1 MRARQFWL
9 APFWNAEG
17 GGAGAA
23 GGGGAPAGGGN
34 PGASGGGGG
43 AAPDLVRAA
52 AENPPPGGQQSSGQT
67 PPGGGSAAAY
77 WPEGL
82 PETFAG
88 FKGAN
93 DRETIDKLS
102 GHLRDQP
109 HAPEKPDGYK
119 LQLSPDFVK
128 RYGDLANDEVVP
140 IWRQI
145 AHKNGLTETQ
155 FNGAIS
161 ELYSE
166 LSSKGL
172 IDEPIDVGA
181 EFEKLMP
188 KHGDPVSRKAQA
200 SARINGV
207 ANTITGL
214 VNRQILSKAE
224 GNMVLSLAARSEGVI
239 ALEKLFKT
247 LGEHGLQGGGEPGG
261 QQQSEHERAIRAMFP
276 SMHKA
281 S

>member
-23 GGGGAPAGGGN
+23 GGSVPAGGGSQ
-34 PGASGGGGG
+34 GASGGGGG
-43 AAPDLVRAA
+43 GSPDLVRAA
-52 AENPPPGGQQSSGQT
+52 AENPPPGGQT
-67 PPGGGSAAAY
+67 PPGGGATAY

-88 FKGAN
+88 FKGAS
-93 DRETIDKLS
+93 DRETINKLS

-109 HAPEKPDGYK
+109 RAPEKPDGYK

-128 RYGDLANDEVVP
+128 RYGDLASDEVVP

-188 KHGDPVSRKAQA
+188 KHGDPVSRKAHA

-214 VNRQILSKAE
+214 VNRQVLTKTE

-239 ALEKLFKT
+239 VLEKLFKT
-247 LGEHGLQGGGEPGG
+247 LGEHGLQGGGDPGG
-261 QQQSEHERAIRAMFP
+261 QQQSEHERAMRSMFP
-276 SMHKA
+276 SMHKGA
-281 S
+281 